1 MAQLTVDV
9 ARKVMEVVDAGL
21 CKGVGKPNPGEMCV
35 EAAVCY
41 ALREPH
47 GDNPSCVGAAVRA
60 YKIVLNDANWSSNA
74 ARSEG
79 LREIAIA
86 QLGSVDIDQVKF
98 SEYVALEIIRQVL
111 PSALRGV
118 GLDVEAEAC
127 EKAVDLS
134 AAESAAWSAAW
145 SAARSAESAA
155 ESAAR
160 SAARSAAWSAALSAE
175 SAESAAMSA
184 AMSAESAARSA
195 AEKRDSIYR
204 LAAKIGVSALRHCAC
219 VGVEFLDELLA

>member
-41 ALREPH
+41 ALGEPH

-118 GLDVEAEAC
+118 GLNVEAEAC

-134 AAESAAWSAAW
+134 AAW

-155 ESAAR
+155 RSAE
-160 SAARSAAWSAALSAE
+160 SAARSAAWSAAE
-175 SAESAAMSA
+175 N
-184 AMSAESAARSA
+184 
-195 AEKRDSIYR
+195 RDSIYR

>member
-118 GLDVEAEAC
+118 GLNVEAEAC

-145 SAARSAESAA
+145 SAAEN
-155 ESAAR
+155 
-160 SAARSAAWSAALSAE
+160 
-175 SAESAAMSA
+175 
-184 AMSAESAARSA
+184 
-195 AEKRDSIYR
+195 RDSIYR

>member
-21 CKGVGKPNPGEMCV
+21 CQGVGKPNPGEMCV

-41 ALREPH
+41 ALGEPH

-118 GLDVEAEAC
+118 GLNVDAEAC

-155 ESAAR
+155 W
-160 SAARSAAWSAALSAE
+160 SAAWSAAE
-175 SAESAAMSA
+175 N
-184 AMSAESAARSA
+184 
-195 AEKRDSIYR
+195 RDSIYR

>member
-118 GLDVEAEAC
+118 GLNVEAEAC

-160 SAARSAAWSAALSAE
+160 SAGSAWSAAWSAAE
-175 SAESAAMSA
+175 N
-184 AMSAESAARSA
+184 
-195 AEKRDSIYR
+195 RDSIYR